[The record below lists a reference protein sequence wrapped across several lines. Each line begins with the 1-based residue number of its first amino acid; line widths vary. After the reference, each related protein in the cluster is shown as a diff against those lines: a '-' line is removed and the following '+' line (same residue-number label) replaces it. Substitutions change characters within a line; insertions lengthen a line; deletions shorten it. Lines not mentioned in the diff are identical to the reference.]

1 MKIEVLYPE
10 VCNLFGDLMNVEY
23 LARCA
28 DAEVIRTSLKETP
41 RFVSEKVDLVYMG
54 SVTERGQELARDA
67 FAPHLGA
74 LKKRTAQGGVTLIT
88 GNALEIFGEYI
99 TDDDVGD
106 IPMLGLFPTHAERHL
121 TRRFNGMFLGKF
133 EDITIV
139 GFKSQFGHSYGKVQR
154 GLFEVTRG
162 TGLNPNEKWE
172 GIRENNLMA
181 TYLIGPLLVMNPH
194 FTKYLLKLLGVSE
207 PRLVFEEAS
216 LDAYNQRVLD
226 FSDPKRGFEY

>member
-1 MKIEVLYPE
+1 MKIELLYPE

-23 LARCA
+23 LTRCT
-28 DAEVIRTSLKETP
+28 DAQVVRTSLKEAP
-41 RFVSEKVDLVYMG
+41 RFVSEKIDLVYMG

-67 FAPHLGA
+67 FAPYLEA
-74 LKKRTAQGGVTLIT
+74 LKKRTAEGGVTLIT

-99 TDDDVGD
+99 TEDDGHD

-121 TRRFNGMFLGKF
+121 MKRFNGMFLGKF
-133 EDITIV
+133 EDLTIV
-139 GFKSQFGHSYGKVQR
+139 GFKSQFGHSYGEVER

-162 TGLNPNEKWE
+162 TGLNPAEKWE
-172 GIRENNLMA
+172 GIREGNLMA
-181 TYLIGPLLVMNPH
+181 TYLIGPLLVMNPY

-207 PRLVFEEAS
+207 PKLAFEEAAI
-216 LDAYNQRVLD
+216 DAYNDRVRD

>member
-1 MKIEVLYPE
+1 MKIELLYPE

-23 LARCA
+23 LTRCV

-41 RFVSEKVDLVYMG
+41 RFVSEEVDLLYMG

-67 FAPHLGA
+67 FAPYLEA

-99 TDDDVGD
+99 TDDDGNR

-121 TRRFNGMFLGKF
+121 MHRFNGMFLGKF
-133 EDITIV
+133 EDLTIV
-139 GFKSQFGHSYGKVQR
+139 GFKSQFGHSYGKVER

-162 TGLNPNEKWE
+162 AGLSPGEKQE
-172 GIRENNLMA
+172 GIRVNNLMA
-181 TYLIGPLLVMNPH
+181 TYLIGPLLVTNPP
-194 FTKYLLKLLGVSE
+194 FTKYLLKLLGQGDVK
-207 PRLVFEEAS
+207 LAFEEAA
-216 LDAYNQRVLD
+216 LDAYNDRVRD